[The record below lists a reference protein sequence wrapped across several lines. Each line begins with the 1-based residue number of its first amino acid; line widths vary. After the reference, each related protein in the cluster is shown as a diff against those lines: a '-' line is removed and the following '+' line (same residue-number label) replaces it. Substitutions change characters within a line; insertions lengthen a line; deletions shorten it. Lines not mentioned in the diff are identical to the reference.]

1 MGADR
6 LSSSGAVTRRR
17 LTARSHSLGALIRTA
32 SQVQELQVVDG
43 PDWIESDAFD
53 IIATYSHNE
62 IGASGS
68 APGGMQAGLPP
79 TIPVPTRQPQTG
91 APFDRLTPALY
102 QARLAL
108 DRKLIASIPPAVTR
122 EIVAESGSGDYTM
135 LSRLSTARKTTPDLL
150 GDMPL
155 IVLSRGREASPDQHA
170 AHAELSRMSRNSRHL
185 IVPDA
190 YHEIHLSHPDVV
202 VKAVADVVTAV
213 RGKAPLR

>member
-1 MGADR
+1 
-6 LSSSGAVTRRR
+6 
-17 LTARSHSLGALIRTA
+17 
-32 SQVQELQVVDG
+32 
-43 PDWIESDAFD
+43 
-53 IIATYSHNE
+53 
-62 IGASGS
+62 
-68 APGGMQAGLPP
+68 MQAGLPP